1 MRTLLDSG
9 VDSIELSLGEEFITF
24 PTDIIK
30 TFIKDLEMY
39 SHKCFINTAKHQ

>member
-24 PTDIIK
+24 PSDIIK
-30 TFIKDLEMY
+30 LLLKIWKDILT
-39 SHKCFINTAKHQ
+39 NVL